1 VISKLRVSFVVE
13 EWPLVK
19 CNFEKFLLEAVDE
32 SLSSLG
38 ESSKQSIYYHLDSSF
53 SIKKQEIPDKLEAF
67 TAALEKIFGL
77 GANLIENLI
86 MKRLTEKVELG
97 SKWNTSRELTLV
109 EYVNLAK
116 QSFLEERNA
125 DRIEVET
132 AQCKQLEQE
141 D

>member
-1 VISKLRVSFVVE
+1 
-13 EWPLVK
+13 LVK

-53 SIKKQEIPDKLEAF
+53 CIKKQEIPDKVEAF

-77 GANLIENLI
+77 GANFIESLI
-86 MKRLTEKVELG
+86 MKRLMEKVELG
-97 SKWNTSRELTLV
+97 PKWHISKELTLV

-125 DRIEVET
+125 DKIKVKMV
-132 AQCKQLEQE
+132 QCEQPEQE
-141 D
+141 Y

>member
-1 VISKLRVSFVVE
+1 
-13 EWPLVK
+13 LVK

-53 SIKKQEIPDKLEAF
+53 SIKKQEIPDKVEAF

-77 GANLIENLI
+77 GANFIESLI
-86 MKRLTEKVELG
+86 MKRLMEKVELG
-97 SKWNTSRELTLV
+97 PKWHISKELTLV

-125 DRIEVET
+125 DKIKVKMV
-132 AQCKQLEQE
+132 QCEQPEQE
-141 D
+141 Y

>member
-1 VISKLRVSFVVE
+1 MA
-13 EWPLVK
+13 K

-53 SIKKQEIPDKLEAF
+53 RIKKQEIPDKVEAF

-77 GANLIENLI
+77 GANFIENLI
-86 MKRLTEKVELG
+86 MKRLMEKVELG
-97 SKWNTSRELTLV
+97 SKRHISKELTLI

-116 QSFLEERNA
+116 HSFLEERNA
-125 DRIEVET
+125 DNVEVRM
-132 AQCKQLEQE
+132 ARCEQE
-141 D
+141 QEF